1 MKRFAPSVLG
11 LFAFASFASFAS
23 PARAQ
28 FVDGDLYVTDHVNFK
43 IYRVEPGTWN
53 VTTFADV
60 NDNLSGPTSLI
71 FSPARTLLCGNF
83 WSAQIL
89 EFDAAGNGSLLYD
102 STSGLLSPFGANGL
116 AYDANWNLY
125 VSDFYLKEILCF
137 PAGGGSPVV
146 FADASDG
153 IDEPDG
159 IAFAANGDLYVA
171 NRNAN
176 TVLTIDPAGGVTTFD
191 TLPYDPYSIVIRD
204 NGDIFVATKSTQ
216 NVYKYPGGDV
226 SKRKLVQTFTN
237 NTGNPSLQLSL
248 DQSKLYYTSFGT
260 GNLIEIDTK
269 YGSWTEVIKA
279 GGLPYA
285 LAIAVVGTSHIATWS
300 NYGSG
305 LAGTHGVP
313 FFDSQQNPVLGAT
326 ITLDLG
332 NSYGQPTTGLVV
344 LGFQQASLHTGLGS
358 DLLLIPALLVPVSF
372 SYGADSFDWS
382 IPNDPQLYGLEIDLQ
397 AVESDPGAVKG
408 VSFTQGL
415 QLLLGS

>member
-1 MKRFAPSVLG
+1 MQRVAPSLLG
-11 LFAFASFASFAS
+11 LFTLASFVSSAP

-28 FVDGDLYVTDHVNFK
+28 FVDGDLYVTDHVNFR

-60 NDNLSGPTSLI
+60 NDNLSGPSSLI

-102 STSGLLSPFGANGL
+102 STSGLSSPFGANGL
-116 AYDANWNLY
+116 AFDATGDLY
-125 VSDFYLKEILCF
+125 VSDFYLQEIFRF
-137 PAGGGSPVV
+137 PAGGGSPVD

-159 IAFAANGDLYVA
+159 LAFAANGDLYVA
-171 NRNAN
+171 NRNAY

-191 TLPYDPYSIVIRD
+191 TLPDTPYSIVIRD
-204 NGDIFVATKSTQ
+204 NGDIFVATKSSPD
-216 NVYKYPGGDV
+216 VYEYPGGDV
-226 SKRKLVQTFTN
+226 SKRKLVQNFWKN
-237 NTGNPSLQLSL
+237 SGNPALQLSL
-248 DQSKLYYTSFGT
+248 DQKKVYYTSFGT
-260 GNLIEIDTK
+260 GNLIEIDAK
-269 YGSWTEVIKA
+269 YGSFTEVTKA

-285 LAIAVVGTSHIATWS
+285 QAIAVVPLTHHAAWS

-313 FFDSQQNPVLGAT
+313 FFTSQQNPVLGTT

-344 LGFQQASLHTGLGS
+344 LGFQPASLHTGLGG

-382 IPNDPQLYGLEIDLQ
+382 IPDVPSLYGLEVDLQ
-397 AVESDPGAVKG
+397 AVEVDPGAVKG